1 MNTQQQLLL
10 VVGLLL
16 MLPSNATEQNDGSS
30 AFPPNNVSVEKNA
43 ETSTN
48 KNIATPKTAIAEK
61 NTNPWGG
68 GALPVKAEKQYP
80 SNPPV
85 AKNIL
90 QPAASVPMPVNVQ
103 PPYNTPSNFQQP
115 NFQRSAPM
123 PMAGNFPPTAF
134 APRNM
139 GYQMPNTN
147 FSNMSPFGNSFS
159 PNSFFN
165 NGAMPTPW
173 SNAGGMNP
181 WRNNNNSALPPFFS
195 NPVNTGRKK
204 AWGDIRHIWPDFYT
218 DFTDEAWDKSVNAP
232 YDMGRMPGGWRAP
245 SLSSPDPV
253 TVGDAVTNQFPPML
267 EEMGNMM
274 NFAN

>member
-1 MNTQQQLLL
+1 
-10 VVGLLL
+10 
-16 MLPSNATEQNDGSS
+16 
-30 AFPPNNVSVEKNA
+30 VEKSA
-43 ETSTN
+43 EATIN
-48 KNIATPKTAIAEK
+48 KNAASSKTALAEK

-80 SNPPV
+80 PNPPM
-85 AKNIL
+85 AKNAM
-90 QPAASVPMPVNVQ
+90 QPVASVPKTANVL
-103 PPYNTPSNFQQP
+103 PPYNNFPANFQQQ
-115 NFQRSAPM
+115 NFQPSAPM
-123 PMAGNFPPTAF
+123 TGNFPTTAF
-134 APRNM
+134 PPRNM

-147 FSNMSPFGNSFS
+147 FSNMSPLGNSFS

-165 NGAMPTPW
+165 NGVMPTPW

-181 WRNNNNSALPPFFS
+181 WRNNNNSVLPPFFP
-195 NPVNTGRKK
+195 NTMNTGRKK

-218 DFTDEAWDKSVNAP
+218 DFTDEAWDKSMNAP